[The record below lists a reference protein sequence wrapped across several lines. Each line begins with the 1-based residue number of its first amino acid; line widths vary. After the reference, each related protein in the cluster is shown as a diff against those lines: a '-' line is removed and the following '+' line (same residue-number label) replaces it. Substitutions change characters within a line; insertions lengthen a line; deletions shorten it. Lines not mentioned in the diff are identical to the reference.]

1 VINKII
7 EEVKEAE
14 NLADKIIKEAEDRAI
29 KIIKEAQLDAEKNKE
44 QAKKETLA
52 KGELMIVK
60 EEKMAREEAKNI
72 IDKSIK
78 EREIINKKAMA
89 KIDKAV
95 EIIIKRVVEL

>member
-1 VINKII
+1 MINKII

>member
-1 VINKII
+1 MINKII
-7 EEVKEAE
+7 EEVKEVE
-14 NLADKIIKEAEDRAI
+14 NVADKIIKEAEGRAI
-29 KIIKEAQLDAEKNKE
+29 KIIKDAQLDAEKIKE

-60 EEKMAREEAKNI
+60 EEKMARKEAKNI
-72 IDKSIK
+72 INKSIK

>member
-1 VINKII
+1 MINKII

-29 KIIKEAQLDAEKNKE
+29 KIIKEAQLDAEKIKE

-95 EIIIKRVVEL
+95 EIIIKKVVEL